1 MNLDLTG
8 KRALVCGSTQGIGR
22 SSAIELALLG
32 AHITLLAR
40 NEDKLK
46 EVLQDL
52 PANQNQKHHYL
63 VADFQDQNQLK
74 LIINEY
80 LINNQIDI
88 LVNNTGGPTGGQ
100 AIDAGTDE
108 FINAFNMHLVCNQI
122 LVQAVSPGMK
132 KINSGVLSILYPP
145 R

>member
-32 AHITLLAR
+32 ADITLLAR

-46 EVLQDL
+46 EVLQEL
-52 PANQNQKHHYL
+52 PSNQNQKHHYL
-63 VADFQDQNQLK
+63 IADFQDQLQLK

-80 LINNQIDI
+80 LTNNQIDI

-132 KINSGVLSILYPP
+132 KK
-145 R
+145 

>member
-22 SSAIELALLG
+22 SSAMELALLG
-32 AHITLLAR
+32 ADITLLSR

-52 PANQNQKHHYL
+52 PVNQNQNHHYL

-74 LIINEY
+74 NIIN
-80 LINNQIDI
+80 
-88 LVNNTGGPTGGQ
+88 
-100 AIDAGTDE
+100 
-108 FINAFNMHLVCNQI
+108 
-122 LVQAVSPGMK
+122 
-132 KINSGVLSILYPP
+132 
-145 R
+145 